1 MDLPPI
7 LPARE
12 IPLSKKRP
20 PFTIVE
26 TAIIDSEQLTSSE
39 KRVYIALK
47 SFRRNSPP
55 TQCKPGQEKIMRRAG
70 VDKKTYL
77 KARDKLKIY
86 GLIKFEPSRSE
97 KIGAGPGRGKTINY
111 IFPLEPEDGTDEEI
125 KRLLAFLKVKKNGTK
140 QNRFRRKKTVE
151 NDTVLR
157 EKNGIDLH
165 QKTVENDT
173 TIKKVLT
180 RSNKEQQ
187 QEKTKKSDAVAS
199 SLNQKE
205 EKPKLVVKD
214 NDRTASLI
222 TKLKKVGIIEDKA
235 VELLATHLYENVEKQ
250 VEWLPY
256 REGIK
261 HPAGALIRAIEQSWP
276 EPETRGTGVKR
287 RTEESLK
294 YKRCYAGYWEDQ
306 KAMLK
311 IAKED
316 LKKGAGPER
325 VKEWLDKLD
334 PEYHEE
340 LKKFVRKL
348 NKYKGVYE

>member
-1 MDLPPI
+1 M
-7 LPARE
+7 
-12 IPLSKKRP
+12 SKKRP

-26 TAIIDSEQLTSSE
+26 TAIIHSEQLTWSE

-55 TQCKPGQEKIMRRAG
+55 TQCKPGQDKIMRRAG
-70 VDKKTYL
+70 VNKNTYL

-97 KIGAGPGRGKTINY
+97 KTGAGPGRGKTINY
-111 IFPLEPEDGTDEEI
+111 IFPFEDGTEDEK

-140 QNRFRRKKTVE
+140 LNRFRRKKTVP
-151 NDTVLR
+151 NNTVLSK
-157 EKNGIDLH
+157 KNGTDLH
-165 QKTVENDT
+165 QKTVPNGT

-180 RSNKEQQ
+180 RSNKQQ
-187 QEKTKKSDAVAS
+187 QQGKEKKPDAVAS
-199 SLNQKE
+199 SSHEKGQKS
-205 EKPKLVVKD
+205 KPAVKD

-222 TKLKKVGIIEDKA
+222 AKLKELGITEDKA
-235 VELLATHLYENVEKQ
+235 RELLATHLYENVEKQ

-256 REGIK
+256 RTSITN
-261 HPAGALIRAIEQSWP
+261 PAGALIRAVEQNWP
-276 EPETRGTGVKR
+276 EPLTRGTGIKR

-306 KAMLK
+306 KAILK
-311 IAKED
+311 VAKED
-316 LKKGAGPER
+316 LKKGAGPGR
-325 VKEWLDKLD
+325 IKEWLDKLD